1 MFCTDLV
8 ICLCMLTERPS
19 TSSSILWRV
28 LLWQMIADHGRVCCG
43 ITSLQSHPRLPIT
56 HTLRHPCRLLFIRLR
71 QALTT
76 IPVSHFHPCS
86 PPMRRFLGL
95 VIRQYLPYPTIPTTR
110 AEGKCRSLC
119 LACVRQRMGPFFWHL
134 LPMPVLPEFTTI
146 TLLLHTPLIII
157 GAADVAFNRLCS
169 CLVFMPSYELRAFDF
184 VSSLPALHNLIVL
197 QSSIFLHARIQ
208 TTFCILDSF
217 NSSTSHVIFP
227 TIPSEAISS
236 FSIALCITPLGLIS
250 RFTIVHV
257 QHDAIIIWVSA
268 PGTNFR
274 DAGE

>member
-1 MFCTDLV
+1 
-8 ICLCMLTERPS
+8 MLTERPS

-76 IPVSHFHPCS
+76 IPVSHSHPCS

-184 VSSLPALHNLIVL
+184 VSLHYLHYIILLYSNHP
-197 QSSIFLHARIQ
+197 SSCTLAYKLRSAFWTRSIHPPRM
-208 TTFCILDSF
+208 
-217 NSSTSHVIFP
+217 
-227 TIPSEAISS
+227 S
-236 FSIALCITPLGLIS
+236 FSPQFQVKQSALSLSHFVSHP
-250 RFTIVHV
+250 
-257 QHDAIIIWVSA
+257 WV
-268 PGTNFR
+268 
-274 DAGE
+274 